1 LIGVIGTIEAQ
12 TVKFMKILILC
23 TALFGCTAQVQTPS
37 QFGPDPYQIE
47 CRNDQI
53 WIISE
58 HGEVNT
64 EVKCDE

>member
-1 LIGVIGTIEAQ
+1 MGMLIVS
-12 TVKFMKILILC
+12 VLILAALMASC
-23 TALFGCTAQVQTPS
+23 TPNQIAPPS
-37 QFGPDPYQIE
+37 RFGPAPYQIE